1 MLKRK
6 AASLRVTIFGT
17 GYVGLVHAAVLAETG
32 NEVVCVDTNEHKI
45 NRLTNGDIP
54 IYEPGLQP
62 LVQAHSLSRKLIF
75 TTDAAYGVEHA
86 ELIFIAVGTPS
97 GEDGSADLSHVMAV
111 GRSIATH
118 MTSDKIVVVK
128 STVPVGTCDG
138 VYATMREILVQRGLD
153 ELDVHM
159 ASNPEFLKEGSAIL
173 DSMKPDRIIIG
184 TDNREAEN
192 KLRELYAPFNRNHEK
207 IITMDMRSSELTKY
221 AANCLLATKITF
233 MNEVAGIADRL
244 GADIESVRRGIGS
257 DPRIGYHFIYAG
269 MGYGG
274 SCFPKDIRALI
285 HTSIEHSYH
294 AGILEAVES
303 RNSAQKRV
311 LFEKIKKH
319 FGDRLHGR
327 IFAVWGL
334 AFKPNTDDMRE
345 APASEIMTMLWQAGA
360 KIQAFDPVAMP
371 ECKRLHAEHLASRD
385 LLLSDSKEDALDGS
399 DALIICTE
407 WKAFLSPDFDL
418 IKGTLKEKIIFDGRN
433 IYDPV
438 VVKRYG
444 IEYVGIGRRSA

>member
-1 MLKRK
+1 M
-6 AASLRVTIFGT
+6 RVTIFGT